1 MSYDRAALRAEL
13 ERDEGRRAK
22 AYQDTEGIWTVGV
35 GWNLQANAL
44 PEDVIDRLLE
54 VSIDQAEATLD
65 GWLRDWRELDDA
77 RQRALLN
84 MAFNLGA
91 TRLSGFT
98 RLKSCLV
105 GYLATRTE
113 SWLGHA
119 ADEMLA
125 SRWATQVGPRADRLA
140 AIMRGTP

>member
-65 GWLRDWRELDDA
+65 GWLRDWRQFDDA
-77 RQRALLN
+77 RQRVLLN
-84 MAFNLGA
+84 LAFNLGE
-91 TRLSGFT
+91 TRLAGFV

-105 GYLATRTE
+105 GYLATKNA

-125 SRWATQVGPRADRLA
+125 SKWAKQVGPRADRLA
-140 AIMRGTP
+140 AIMRG